1 MRSLRLPRHGH
12 EHGHGGNHTGPA
24 ADGDGPVDLHVVVHA
39 VAMTAFTV
47 VVFPWL
53 WWKVRRG
60 LKSDHIRA
68 AAVAAAVFLGLL
80 VHAFWAVD
88 GTGDHPHLHGNL
100 AVVVT
105 LLVAAQIAAGA
116 LRARGPVRAAH
127 VWLGRF
133 LVAVLFPFQWLT
145 GIQTACVDT
154 STALAGHGSVAIFT
168 FLFGLWLLSRREPD
182 QNLESAVLFAG
193 GAVGLLGDLAV
204 TEPGFPPRRLHHLFL
219 YLTFMVAGAASRAS
233 ASSWPTVVAFF
244 VFGVLIM
251 AHQHGG
257 HHTAHVGHAEMAMN
271 SGAAGLTFAMHASSG
286 VALVV
291 AAGARFLNRH
301 VLYAQGLVAF
311 SVLFVLSQPEVCAC
325 WVRWTGA
332 PALYFGCAVEVAA
345 VVLGFSYP
353 VPVPTGS
360 DDTKHRYV
368 IADNDD
374 ADDERSDAGTGGT
387 GGRQVTAF

>member
-1 MRSLRLPRHGH
+1 MRSLRLPRHGHAH

-24 ADGDGPVDLHVVVHA
+24 GPAGGAGPVDLHVVVHA

-53 WWKVRRG
+53 WWTVRRG
-60 LKSDHIRA
+60 LKSDHVRA
-68 AAVAAAVFLGLL
+68 AAVAAAVFLVLL

-88 GTGDHPHLHGNL
+88 GTGDHPHLHGTL

-105 LLVAAQIAAGA
+105 LLVAAQIAAGL
-116 LRARGPVRAAH
+116 LRARAPVRAAH

-133 LVAVLFPFQWLT
+133 LVAVVFPFQWLT

-182 QNLESAVLFAG
+182 QNFESAVLFAG

-219 YLTFMVAGAASRAS
+219 YLTFMAAGAASRAS

-271 SGAAGLTFAMHASSG
+271 SGAADLTFAMHASSG

-291 AAGARFLNRH
+291 AAGGAVPGPPRPVCAGPGGVFGAVCAEPARGVR
-301 VLYAQGLVAF
+301 VLDDVDGGAGAVLWVRGGGGGCRPR
-311 SVLFVLSQPEVCAC
+311 LFVSSPCLDRLGRHQAP
-325 WVRWTGA
+325 VRDCGQRRCRRRE
-332 PALYFGCAVEVAA
+332 G
-345 VVLGFSYP
+345 
-353 VPVPTGS
+353 
-360 DDTKHRYV
+360 
-368 IADNDD
+368 
-374 ADDERSDAGTGGT
+374 
-387 GGRQVTAF
+387 

>member
-1 MRSLRLPRHGH
+1 MRFLRHGH
-12 EHGHGGNHTGPA
+12 EHDHGGNHTGATGA
-24 ADGDGPVDLHVVVHA
+24 AHSIDLHVAVHA

-53 WWKVRRG
+53 WWMVRRG

-68 AAVAAAVFLGLL
+68 AAVAGAVFWALL
-80 VHAFWAVD
+80 IHAFLAVD
-88 GTGDHPHLHGNL
+88 GTGDHPHLHGTL
-100 AVVVT
+100 AVLVT
-105 LLVAAQIAAGA
+105 RLVAAPIAAGL
-116 LRARGPVRAAH
+116 LRARSPVRAAH

-154 STALAGHGSVAIFT
+154 STALAGHYGTAIFT
-168 FLFGLWLLSRREPD
+168 FLFGLWLLSRREPN

-204 TEPGFPPRRLHHLFL
+204 SEPGFPPRRLHHLFL
-219 YLTFMVAGAASRAS
+219 YVTFMVAGAASRAS

-291 AAGARFLNRH
+291 AAGARYLDRH

-353 VPVPTGS
+353 VPVPTGV

-374 ADDERSDAGTGGT
+374 ADDERDDAGGT

>member
-1 MRSLRLPRHGH
+1 MRFPRHGHEH
-12 EHGHGGNHTGPA
+12 EHGHGGNRTGA
-24 ADGDGPVDLHVVVHA
+24 AGASGASDSIDFHVAVHA
-39 VAMTAFTV
+39 AAMTAFTV

-53 WWKVRRG
+53 WWTVRRG
-60 LKSDHIRA
+60 LRGAHIRA
-68 AAVAAAVFLGLL
+68 AAVAAAVFLAFL

-100 AVVVT
+100 AAAVT
-105 LLVAAQIAAGA
+105 LLVAVQIAAGL
-116 LRARGPVRAAH
+116 LRARAPVRAAH

-154 STALAGHGSVAIFT
+154 STALAGHYGTAIFT
-168 FLFGLWLLSRREPD
+168 FILGLGLLSRRAFD
-182 QNLESAVLFAG
+182 QKFEAAVLFAG
-193 GAVGLLGDLAV
+193 GAIGLLGDFAV
-204 TEPGFPPRRLHHLFL
+204 SEPGFPPRRLHHLFL
-219 YLTFMVAGAASRAS
+219 YCTFMAAGAASRAS
-233 ASSWPTVVAFF
+233 TSSWPTVVAFF

-257 HHTAHVGHAEMAMN
+257 HHTALVGHAEMAMG
-271 SGAAGLTFAMHASSG
+271 SGAAGLTLAMHASSG

-291 AAGARFLNRH
+291 AAGARYLDRH

-325 WVRWTGA
+325 WTRWTGA

-345 VVLGFSYP
+345 VVLGFSHP
-353 VPVPTGS
+353 VPVSTGS

-374 ADDERSDAGTGGT
+374 ADDERVDSDGTR
-387 GGRQVTAF
+387 GRQVTAF

>member
-1 MRSLRLPRHGH
+1 MRFPRHGHEH
-12 EHGHGGNHTGPA
+12 EHGHGGNRTGA
-24 ADGDGPVDLHVVVHA
+24 AGASGASDSIDFHVAVHA
-39 VAMTAFTV
+39 AAMTAFTV

-53 WWKVRRG
+53 WWTVRRG
-60 LKSDHIRA
+60 FKGAHVRA
-68 AAVAAAVFLGLL
+68 AGFAGTVFWVLL
-80 VHAFWAVD
+80 IHAFLAVD

-105 LLVAAQIAAGA
+105 FLVTVQIAAGV
-116 LRARGPVRAAH
+116 LRARTPVRAAH

-133 LVAVLFPFQWLT
+133 LVAVLFPLQWLT

-154 STALAGHGSVAIFT
+154 STALAGHYGSAIFT
-168 FLFGLWLLSRREPD
+168 FLFGLWLLSCRKPD
-182 QNLESAVLFAG
+182 QSVEAAVLFAG
-193 GAVGLLGDLAV
+193 GFFGLLGDFAV

-219 YLTFMVAGAASRAS
+219 YCTFMAAGAASRAS
-233 ASSWPTVVAFF
+233 ASSWPTVIAFF

-257 HHTAHVGHAEMAMN
+257 HHTAHVGHAEMDMG
-271 SGAAGLTFAMHASSG
+271 SGAAGLTLAMHASSG

-291 AAGARFLNRH
+291 AAGARYLDRH

-325 WVRWTGA
+325 WTKWTGA
-332 PALYFGCAVEVAA
+332 PALYFGTAVEVAA

-353 VPVPTGS
+353 VPVSTGS

-374 ADDERSDAGTGGT
+374 ADDEGDDAGES